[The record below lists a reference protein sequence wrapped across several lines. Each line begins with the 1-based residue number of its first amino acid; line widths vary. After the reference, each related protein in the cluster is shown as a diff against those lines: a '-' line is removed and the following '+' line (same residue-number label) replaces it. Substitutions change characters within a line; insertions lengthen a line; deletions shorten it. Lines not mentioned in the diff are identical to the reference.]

1 MSMADWVGLA
11 INVFGLAI
19 QAYEVFQQAI
29 EFPESYSAVVLKLD
43 VELTRLQLWGKHSGV
58 SQGSLAP
65 DLLPFESLIDRILR
79 KLTNLLQDSARLKER
94 YGLKPVEEVASNPGS
109 HSKPLIQLRSVL
121 RSIAGR
127 HKVNAPTTQ
136 TGTLERVRWAISSQE
151 QFKELVEEIRSYTNS
166 LNELLLASQRATLQ
180 HDWER
185 AGIRIVG
192 AVDDPSG
199 LSLVRQMARENSN
212 CQNLSTM
219 ASRKAIVENYANQIG
234 TVAGRS
240 PNQLLLRQDF
250 ELPSNYLS
258 LSRCIALYS
267 PKSPSP
273 VPSTKTYV
281 LVEKKPFDSHI
292 RSEDKIALLSRLHRL
307 MTLLNTTSDNE
318 QGMLTPS
325 LGYWSEDD
333 CWCLVYRC
341 PFVPSS
347 TIPPQVVGSL
357 TSAQPLSLLHLLQS
371 SSFRPALEQ
380 RLALANNLAAVLSRL
395 YGGQWFHKGVRS
407 DNIVFPQSPSPAFDI
422 SRPVIVG
429 FEYSR
434 QYTEP
439 ASIDFVAQDFCQAVY
454 RHPDYQGEAANRTG
468 YRLSY
473 DIYSFGLLLAE
484 IAWWVPLEKVYQDV
498 MRKKPGGGNLS
509 EYRTPQAKSFMEEI
523 SRKVGKEMAFRVG
536 TVYQKVID
544 WCLKQGMT
552 FADDKDLAVDFY
564 SNVVVPLETI
574 SK

>member
-1 MSMADWVGLA
+1 MADWMGLA
-11 INVFGLAI
+11 ISLFGIAI
-19 QAYEVFQQAI
+19 EAYEVFQQAI

-58 SQGSLAP
+58 SQGSLAL

-79 KLTNLLQDSARLKER
+79 KLTNLLQDTAQLKER
-94 YGLKPVEEVASNPGS
+94 YGLKPVDEIASETGPR
-109 HSKPLIQLRSVL
+109 SKPLIQLRSVL
-121 RSIAGR
+121 RSVAGK
-127 HKVNAPTTQ
+127 HKVNTSTTRP
-136 TGTLERVRWAISSQE
+136 GALERVRWAISSQE
-151 QFKELVEEIRSYTNS
+151 QFNKLVEEIRSYTNS

-185 AGIRIVG
+185 VGIRIVG

-199 LSLVRQMARENSN
+199 LSLVRQMARENSS

-219 ASRKAIVENYANQIG
+219 ASRKAIVENHANQIG
-234 TVAGRS
+234 PAIGHS
-240 PNQLLLRQDF
+240 PTQLLQKQDF
-250 ELPSNYLS
+250 ELPGTYPS
-258 LSRCIALYS
+258 LSRCIALYN

-273 VPSTKTYV
+273 IPSKKTYV
-281 LVEKKPFDSHI
+281 LVEKKTFNSHI
-292 RSEDKIALLSRLHRL
+292 QSEDKIALLSRLHRL

-318 QGMLTPS
+318 KGMLTPC
-325 LGYWSEDD
+325 LGYWGEDD

-341 PFVPSS
+341 PFAPSS
-347 TIPPQVVGSL
+347 TIPLQVIGSL

-371 SSFRPALEQ
+371 GSFRPALEQ
-380 RLALANNLAAVLSRL
+380 RLALANNMAAVLSRL
-395 YGGQWFHKGVRS
+395 YGGRWLHRSVRS

-422 SRPVIVG
+422 SQPVIVG

-439 ASIDFVAQDFCQAVY
+439 ASIDFVAQDFGQAVY

-498 MRKKPGGGNLS
+498 MKKKPGGGNPS

-523 SRKVGKEMAFRVG
+523 TRKVGKEMAFRVG
-536 TVYQKVID
+536 SVYQKVID

-574 SK
+574 SR